1 LATDTKLTLSL
12 EVVDMIYKGLQFKQT
27 TTNDL
32 TERISIV
39 YFETSRNSKG
49 DIVKGNEITRCT
61 VWAKVLPL
69 AGKINDDT
77 PQRENEI
84 TYRITIRYR
93 TDIKPDDEIVWR
105 GRRLKITTPPF
116 DVENRHIWT
125 QFECIEVVQDGK
137 SQ

>member
-1 LATDTKLTLSL
+1 MKYEGQT
-12 EVVDMIYKGLQFKQT
+12 IKQT
-27 TTNDL
+27 STDDL
-32 TERISIV
+32 SERISIV
-39 YFETSRNSKG
+39 YFETTRNSKG

-69 AGKINDDT
+69 AGKINDVT

-105 GRRLKITTPPF
+105 GRRLVITTPPF
-116 DVENRHIWT
+116 DLENRHIWT
-125 QFECIEVVQDGK
+125 TFDVEEVIKDGNV
-137 SQ
+137 